1 MATLSQRYAA
11 RESIGSDI
19 STRKTFMVPLNEIYA
34 EEGYNVRELNQAH
47 VEEFRDSWIAG
58 EFIPPLAVEITEKGV
73 KVIDGHH
80 RYHGALLAS
89 AAGHEVLRLECKD
102 FVGTEADKIAFM
114 VTSSQGLALSPIER
128 GAAYQRLVNQG
139 WTNSEIAKKVKRSES
154 DILQHLQLQECT
166 PYVKSLVRAGSM
178 NYSLAIQLNRE
189 HGVYADREAARLM
202 KKAEDAGKTKVT
214 KSIAQPQFSAKK
226 ARRAL
231 ELLFDA
237 ETVEN
242 GDEHLLRIHPSV
254 KAELLSI
261 LQEYRHENKPT
272 STSNTASTSE
282 PVQTDGDQLPLLK
295 TDIISKSGIEVWAC
309 AAAAFGDKDDFL
321 FHESKFAH
329 TWAADSFENPEAV
342 VVPTETIYKAKAL
355 ITQYQEAQELR
366 TWLNEKCD
374 NAEIEVLDSMF
385 ERLHDVSTETIGD
398 PESPVTNMCD
408 FISLLE
414 NIPLNKWE
422 NIRLL
427 RAELRSAVEMKATS
441 DEQY

>member
-1 MATLSQRYAA
+1 MATLSQRYANKKA
-11 RESIGSDI
+11 ENSEI
-19 STRKTFMVPLNEIYA
+19 STKKTFLVPLSEIYA
-34 EEGYNVRELNQAH
+34 EEGYNVRELNQPH
-47 VEEFRDSWIAG
+47 VEEFRDAFIAG
-58 EFIPPLAVEITEKGV
+58 EYIPPLAVEVTEHGV

-80 RYHGALLAS
+80 RYYGALA
-89 AAGHEVLRLECKD
+89 ATEAGHEIPRLECKD

-114 VTSSQGLALSPIER
+114 VTSSQGLALTPLER
-128 GAAYQRLVNQG
+128 AAAYQRLLNQN
-139 WTNSEIAKKVKRSES
+139 WKTTEIAKKVKRSES
-154 DILQHLQLQECT
+154 DVIQHLQLAECSG
-166 PYVKSLVRAGSM
+166 YIKSLVRTGSM
-178 NYSLAIQLNRE
+178 NYAIAIGIHRE

-214 KSIAQPQFSAKK
+214 KSIAQPLFSAKK

-242 GDEHLLRIHPSV
+242 GDEHYFRVHPSV

-295 TDIISKSGIEVWAC
+295 TDIIRKSGIEVWAC

-414 NIPLNKWE
+414 NIPLDKWE

>member
-47 VEEFRDSWIAG
+47 VEEFRDAWIAG
-58 EFIPPLAVEITEKGV
+58 EFIPPLAVEITEQGV

-139 WTNSEIAKKVKRSES
+139 WTNAEIAKKVKRSES

-166 PYVKSLVRAGSM
+166 PYVKSLVRTGSM
-178 NYSLAIQLNRE
+178 NYALAISINRE
-189 HGVYADREAARLM
+189 HGVYADKEASRLM

-226 ARRAL
+226 ARRML

-237 ETVEN
+237 VPIVN
-242 GDEHLLRIHPSV
+242 GDSDMLM
-254 KAELLSI
+254 LSKGSKDEVM
-261 LQEYRHENKPT
+261 Q
-272 STSNTASTSE
+272 
-282 PVQTDGDQLPLLK
+282 
-295 TDIISKSGIEVWAC
+295 IISDYRNE
-309 AAAAFGDKDDFL
+309 
-321 FHESKFAH
+321 AH
-329 TWAADSFENPEAV
+329 
-342 VVPTETIYKAKAL
+342 
-355 ITQYQEAQELR
+355 QQ
-366 TWLNEKCD
+366 
-374 NAEIEVLDSMF
+374 
-385 ERLHDVSTETIGD
+385 
-398 PESPVTNMCD
+398 
-408 FISLLE
+408 
-414 NIPLNKWE
+414 
-422 NIRLL
+422 
-427 RAELRSAVEMKATS
+427 
-441 DEQY
+441 

>member
-1 MATLSQRYAA
+1 MATLSQRHAA

-47 VEEFRDSWIAG
+47 VEEFRDAWIAG
-58 EFIPPLAVEITEKGV
+58 EFIPPLAVEITEQGV

-128 GAAYQRLVNQG
+128 GAAYHRLVSQG
-139 WTNSEIAKKVKRSES
+139 WTNAEIAKKVKRSES

-178 NYSLAIQLNRE
+178 NYALAISINRE

-226 ARRAL
+226 ARRML
-231 ELLFDA
+231 ELLFDS
-237 ETVEN
+237 VPIKQ
-242 GDEHLLRIHPSV
+242 GDSDMLMLTPGSNDE
-254 KAELLSI
+254 I
-261 LQEYRHENKPT
+261 LQIISDYRNENKP
-272 STSNTASTSE
+272 AAI
-282 PVQTDGDQLPLLK
+282 QDDGEQLPLLK
-295 TDIISKSGIEVWAC
+295 TDIISKSGMQVWAC
-309 AAAAFGDKDDFL
+309 AAAAFGDKDEFQ
-321 FHESKFAH
+321 FNESKFAH
-329 TWAADSFENPEAV
+329 TWAADSFEHPEAV
-342 VVPTETIYKAKAL
+342 VVPTEIIYKAKAL
-355 ITQYQEAQELR
+355 ISQHQESQELH
-366 TWLNEKCD
+366 TWLNSKFD
-374 NAEIEVLDSMF
+374 NAEVNASMY
-385 ERLHDVSTETIGD
+385 ERLHDVSAEIMGD
-398 PESPVTNMCD
+398 PESPVMNMCD
-408 FISLLE
+408 FIALVES
-414 NIPLNKWE
+414 IPCDKWE
-422 NIRLL
+422 NIRTL
-427 RAELRSAVEMKATS
+427 RAEIRSAVETMATS
-441 DEQY
+441 NEQG